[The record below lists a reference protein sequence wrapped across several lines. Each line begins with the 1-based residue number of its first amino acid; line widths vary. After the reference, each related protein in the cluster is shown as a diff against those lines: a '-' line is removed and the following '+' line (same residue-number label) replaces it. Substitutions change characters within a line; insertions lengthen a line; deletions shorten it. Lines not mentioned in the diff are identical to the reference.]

1 MSSTRDFVVS
11 ALSDAALPTIQ
22 QVLEDVVMET
32 LNTQQVPT
40 RTDFREQRDLLNAM
54 RGQVSA
60 AAGTARRL
68 QGRVESLEAEV
79 ASLKEERGALIA
91 RLEAL
96 EARLTEGG

>member
-11 ALSDAALPTIQ
+11 ALSDAALPTLK

-32 LNTQQVPT
+32 LNAQQVPT

-68 QGRVESLEAEV
+68 QARV
-79 ASLKEERGALIA
+79 
-91 RLEAL
+91 EAL
-96 EARLTEGG
+96 EQALEQAQAERDALAARLDALEQLKAGG